1 MSPRLL
7 ALEGLQN
14 VEQIRPVLQRLCPTM
29 VPGFGK
35 IIHDADLVIL
45 VPVRNGE
52 QRRLSNY
59 ENCTVYNLI
68 TITIVDNN

>member
-14 VEQIRPVLQRLCPTM
+14 VEQIRPVLQRLCPTK

-35 IIHDADLVIL
+35 IILDRRFRFEYTLDIL
-45 VPVRNGE
+45 HY
-52 QRRLSNY
+52 SI
-59 ENCTVYNLI
+59 TVWQI